1 MANKKKPDTPEEGW
15 KVEGNP
21 WDLES
26 TPWGTETDYVHRE
39 TGEPLN
45 KCRDYVILR
54 YLMEG
59 DTRPL
64 AALFSIGRAPGP
76 AVLDYLAA
84 MLHPAEGTEE
94 EIKYALKSKRR
105 SGKSGPLPNPET
117 KWINLLTSLN
127 VLKQTD
133 EDNVYKNTAFYD
145 VAAMLPSGSKAY
157 ETVKAEYNK
166 RAVLARNWA
175 NGR

>member
-1 MANKKKPDTPEEGW
+1 MARKKKPGSVEEGW
-15 KVEGNP
+15 EIEGNP

-26 TPWGTETDYVHRE
+26 TPWGTEANYAHQITE
-39 TGEPLN
+39 EPLN
-45 KCRDYVILR
+45 LCRDYVILR

-64 AALFSIGRAPGP
+64 AALFSIGHAPGA
-76 AVLDYLAA
+76 AVLDYLVG
-84 MLHPAEGTEE
+84 MLHPAEGTDEE
-94 EIKYALKSKRR
+94 VKYVLKSKRR
-105 SGKSGPLPNPET
+105 NGKSGPLPNPET

-127 VLKQTD
+127 VLKQVD
-133 EDNVYKNTAFYD
+133 EENVYKNTAFYD

-166 RAVLARNWA
+166 RAALVRK
-175 NGR
+175 